1 MSNESIAEAIP
12 EQTAPEEGQVVETE
26 VATAETP
33 QEEYDFLEVTE
44 LGEKYV
50 KVQVDGQEVAVPI
63 SEALAGYQRQAD
75 YTRKTQELSEQ
86 RKQLQFAATL
96 QEALQK
102 DPDST
107 LRLLNQQFGSTQTLA
122 ATPEEEEWLTP
133 EEKQVRELNNRLALI
148 EEERA
153 MDALMRTIDNLQ
165 SKYGEEFNADEVVFR
180 ANQLGTTD
188 LEAVFKQM
196 AFDQVYA
203 QKSEAAK
210 KLAEEQERLN
220 AKRNASIVSGATSA
234 KSGSAPQSAPPK
246 SVFEAFEQAKRQ
258 LGS

>member
-1 MSNESIAEAIP
+1 MTTENIAEAVT
-12 EQTAPEEGQVVETE
+12 EEAAPQDGQVAETE
-26 VATAETP
+26 LATAETP

-50 KVQVDGQEVAVPI
+50 KLQVDGEEVAVPI

-96 QEALQK
+96 QQALQN
-102 DPDST
+102 DPENT
-107 LRLLNQQFGSTQTLA
+107 LRLLQAQYQVA
-122 ATPEEEEWLTP
+122 PKAEEPAEEEWLTE
-133 EEKQVRELNNRLALI
+133 EEKQVRELSSRLNAL
-148 EEERA
+148 EHERA
-153 MDALMRTIDNLQ
+153 MEALVKTIESLE
-165 SKYGEEFNADEVVFR
+165 SKYGDEFNADEVVFK
-180 ANQLGTTD
+180 ASQLGTTD

-196 AFDQVYA
+196 AFDKVYA
-203 QKSEAAK
+203 QKSEASK

-220 AKRNASIVSGATSA
+220 AKRGASIVAGSTSSRSGT
-234 KSGSAPQSAPPK
+234 APQSAPPK